1 MRLEE
6 AKAKEAGSAAALAGK
21 VSADK
26 SVKGNKGD
34 KKMEENETVE
44 QISIDEFFRTQLK
57 VGRILEVEPVPK
69 SKKLLRIM
77 VDLGEESPRQIVSGI
92 APYYQPEELV
102 GLSVIVVANLKPAKL
117 CGVESNGMILAA
129 GDEASLLTTKFGVAP
144 GTKVL

>member
-1 MRLEE
+1 M
-6 AKAKEAGSAAALAGK
+6 
-21 VSADK
+21 
-26 SVKGNKGD
+26 
-34 KKMEENETVE
+34 E

-57 VGRILEVEPVPK
+57 VGKILEVEPVPK

-92 APYYQPEELV
+92 APYYRPEELV
-102 GLSVIVVANLKPAKL
+102 GLSVVVVANLKPAKL

-129 GDEASLLTTKFGVAP
+129 GDEASLLTTKFEVAP